1 MNTDKYPIVMID
13 RTTSQ
18 EILPM
23 FMHRGLFSNYNS
35 LPERKDIL
43 ESARISLGVDQLS
56 LAQEREV
63 LSEIGEYKSEKFVFR
78 DTGNYVIAF
87 TAKLY
92 LDYLSD
98 LESKMQNQQSNSTNT
113 EEEVEKALKRIR
125 LYKLAHKVALIIL
138 SEAYLQRKFEEVEI
152 SKERI
157 LEYLGLDTSDKY
169 IYSDIDDVVFSLRW
183 LNYQIFQYKTKT
195 PLSRNSTS
203 VGNFIY
209 NIYEDAKTYK
219 FWINT
224 VFVGCV
230 EHLITDDKHKKEDRP
245 QLFER
250 GYIRYPTSLL
260 PLTRDYSSNAY
271 MLLHFLVTD
280 SGNAKLRNGD
290 CKVVAYKAKK
300 LISEAKID
308 HSRLSVSVK
317 ELIDSLEVID
327 LIEKT
332 EPTLDELKLMKP
344 SRVLET
350 IIKVYLKSA
359 SKALD
364 SQIKSNLLCAKCG

>member
-1 MNTDKYPIVMID
+1 MINTDRYPIVMID

-35 LPERKDIL
+35 LPELNDLL
-43 ESARISLGVDQLS
+43 ENARIALGVDQLS
-56 LAQEREV
+56 KQQEREI
-63 LSEIGEYKSEKFVFR
+63 LSEAGEYRSDNYVFK
-78 DTGNYVIAF
+78 DSGSYVIAF
-87 TAKLY
+87 SAKLY

-98 LESKMQNQQSNSTNT
+98 LETKMQKQQSSSTNN

-138 SEAYLQRKFEEVEI
+138 SEAYIQRKFEEVEI
-152 SKERI
+152 TKERI

-183 LNYQIFQYKTKT
+183 LNYQIFEYKTKN
-195 PLSRNSTS
+195 PLSKNSKS

-209 NIYEDAKTYK
+209 NINEDAKTYK
-219 FWINT
+219 FWINK

-230 EHLITDDKHKKEDRP
+230 QHLITDERHDKNDRP

-260 PLTRDYSSNAY
+260 PLTRDYTSNAY

-280 SGNAKLRNGD
+280 FGNSKLRDGN
-290 CKVVAYKAKK
+290 CKVVAYKG
-300 LISEAKID
+300 
-308 HSRLSVSVK
+308 
-317 ELIDSLEVID
+317 
-327 LIEKT
+327 
-332 EPTLDELKLMKP
+332 
-344 SRVLET
+344 
-350 IIKVYLKSA
+350 
-359 SKALD
+359 SKAHM
-364 SQIKSNLLCAKCG
+364 